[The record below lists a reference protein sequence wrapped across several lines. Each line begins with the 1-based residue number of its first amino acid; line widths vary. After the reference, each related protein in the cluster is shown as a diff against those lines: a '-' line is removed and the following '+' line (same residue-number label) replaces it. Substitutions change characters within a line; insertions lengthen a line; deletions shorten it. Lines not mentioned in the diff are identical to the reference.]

1 MKQWIVAAVALAAAF
16 FGGWWLGQR
25 AARPE
30 VVERVQV
37 DTVFYER
44 PKPISTSDITVSVNV
59 PPISTSDI
67 TVSVNVPKL
76 VFAKDT
82 VMLHAFSG
90 NVASNVASFT
100 NQGSIQV
107 TTQIAETVTNC
118 NGLEPSIK
126 NYLNTDSVQIAVMER
141 TLEYRDSTY
150 YARVVGP
157 VVGPLGPRLDFIETY
172 NKTVERVQLVR
183 EPYAWELGP
192 AMGAWMSG
200 DGSGV
205 WAGAYARR
213 TFGRF
218 SVSASAGYDP
228 RKKSV
233 IGQVEARMAIWR
245 R

>member
-1 MKQWIVAAVALAAAF
+1 MKRRIVAAVALAAAF

-25 AARPE
+25 AARTRI
-30 VVERVQV
+30 VERVRV
-37 DTVFYER
+37 DTRFYER
-44 PKPISTSDITVSVNV
+44 PTPFAAAERTLEVNV
-59 PPISTSDI
+59 PRLLFAPSDTVERLVVVGDSVRI
-67 TVSVNVPKL
+67 TV
-76 VFAKDT
+76 T
-82 VMLHAFSG
+82 
-90 NVASNVASFT
+90 
-100 NQGSIQV
+100 
-107 TTQIAETVTNC
+107 
-118 NGLEPSIK
+118 
-126 NYLNTDSVQIAVMER
+126 ER

-157 VVGPLGPRLDFIETY
+157 VVGQLGPRLDYLETY

-192 AMGAWMSG
+192 AMGTWMTT

-228 RKKSV
+228 RKKSAF
-233 IGQVEARMAIWR
+233 GQVEARMALWR

>member
-1 MKQWIVAAVALAAAF
+1 MSRWVTTAIALAATF
-16 FGGWWLGQR
+16 LGGWWLGQYISQ
-25 AARPE
+25 PE
-30 VVERVQV
+30 IVERVRI

-44 PKPISTSDITVSVNV
+44 PKSFAVTERPVAVNV
-59 PPISTSDI
+59 PRM
-67 TVSVNVPKL
+67 L
-76 VFAKDT
+76 FAPADT
-82 VMLHAFSG
+82 VDRTIVVG
-90 NVASNVASFT
+90 
-100 NQGSIQV
+100 
-107 TTQIAETVTNC
+107 
-118 NGLEPSIK
+118 
-126 NYLNTDSVQIAVMER
+126 DSVQITVTER

-157 VVGPLGPRLDFIETY
+157 VVGPLGPRLDYFETY

-192 AMGAWMSG
+192 AMGAWMTT

-218 SVSASAGYDP
+218 SVSASAGYDA
-228 RKKSV
+228 RKKNAF
-233 IGQVEARMAIWR
+233 GQIEARMALWR

>member
-1 MKQWIVAAVALAAAF
+1 MKRWIVAAVALAAAF

-25 AARPE
+25 AARTRI
-30 VVERVQV
+30 VERVRV

-44 PKPISTSDITVSVNV
+44 PKPFSTSDV
-59 PPISTSDI
+59 

-76 VFAKDT
+76 VFAQDT
-82 VMLHAFSG
+82 VMLHANSG
-90 NVASNVASFT
+90 NVASNIASNVASFT
-100 NQGSIQV
+100 NQDANQV
-107 TTQIAETVTNC
+107 TNQVAEPVTNC
-118 NGLEPSIK
+118 HGLESVVK
-126 NYLNTDSVQIAVMER
+126 NYLNTDSVQMEVAVR

-157 VVGPLGPRLDFIETY
+157 VVGNLSPRLDFIETC
-172 NKTVERVQLVR
+172 NRTVEREQLVR
-183 EPYAWELGP
+183 EPYAWEVGP
-192 AMGAWMSG
+192 ALGVWMTR

-228 RKKSV
+228 HKKSAF
-233 IGQVEARMAIWR
+233 GQVEAGVALWR